1 GESRPSK
8 AENQSPLLQILPRCP
23 YRKATVF
30 QFSELCP
37 EISAR
42 FRSFRYLGSALNSQ
56 FREFQ
61 RYNLYLW
68 LDYKCSCIIR
78 FDF

>member
-1 GESRPSK
+1 LV
-8 AENQSPLLQILPRCP
+8 NQSHLRPKFSLHFSELCPGGCP

-42 FRSFRYLGSALNSQ
+42 FRSFRYLGWALNSQ

-61 RYNLYLW
+61 RYTLYLW
-68 LDYKCSCIIR
+68 LDYK
-78 FDF
+78 